1 MINNKEKKMI
11 QRYCIYP
18 KIAVVAL
25 IFSFVQCAL
34 IVPLEMIDD
43 LVFQNKGFQPRA
55 AGGIA
60 LRNPVC
66 RGERQ
71 RLCPRVRC
79 CGAG

>member
-43 LVFQNKGFQPRA
+43 LNDSKLERASNLAELESLLNK
-55 AGGIA
+55 
-60 LRNPVC
+60 
-66 RGERQ
+66 
-71 RLCPRVRC
+71 
-79 CGAG
+79 